1 MQENPDTGDPSVK
14 KLTSRAFSSRITQP
28 ERLQASELKTLGIHD
43 SNGNTM
49 GTATAGTAGT
59 TVLPTG
65 QPQHGPLLH
74 RRGFPRYERRHLLTQ
89 HHQEGPGLT
98 ETRDQAIPDKR
109 GHGTPSGPSSPRTQS
124 SVLYN
129 HNVALRGQHPMY
141 PPEYQHLLDFLD
153 SNPEYLHD
161 MRTRL
166 LMPDLIALPEQFAQL
181 VGLVTDLSAS
191 FQAFAEATDR
201 RLDTLEGHAAETNR
215 RLASLETNVANV
227 ASLNGSD
234 LENRARLNI
243 LNIAMNEL
251 GLTRGRILLATG
263 RDTEPG
269 FLATINAAEEAGLI
283 TEQQADHVL
292 VADIIIRARRTDDK
306 RYVHAVFEV
315 SRTIRLDDITRA
327 HGRAATVAS
336 TTGEPTIA
344 AVVGELIQP
353 PQQQQA
359 DEMGVKV
366 LLPPL
371 LQQGQASDET
381 AAPIC

>member
-1 MQENPDTGDPSVK
+1 
-14 KLTSRAFSSRITQP
+14 
-28 ERLQASELKTLGIHD
+28 
-43 SNGNTM
+43 
-49 GTATAGTAGT
+49 
-59 TVLPTG
+59 
-65 QPQHGPLLH
+65 
-74 RRGFPRYERRHLLTQ
+74 
-89 HHQEGPGLT
+89 
-98 ETRDQAIPDKR
+98 
-109 GHGTPSGPSSPRTQS
+109 
-124 SVLYN
+124 
-129 HNVALRGQHPMY
+129 MY
-141 PPEYQHLLDFLD
+141 PPEYQHILDFLD
-153 SNPEYLHD
+153 SNPEYLQD

-191 FQAFAEATDR
+191 FQAFAVATDR
-201 RLDTLEGHAAETNR
+201 RLT
-215 RLASLETNVANV
+215 SLEANV
-227 ASLNGSD
+227 ASLQGSD

-344 AVVGELIQP
+344 AVVGEVIQP

-366 LLPPL
+366 LLPPPAPAGTSRRRNSSTHL
-371 LQQGQASDET
+371 LN
-381 AAPIC
+381 AARPLRRIADSRPLWHDGEHR

>member
-1 MQENPDTGDPSVK
+1 
-14 KLTSRAFSSRITQP
+14 
-28 ERLQASELKTLGIHD
+28 
-43 SNGNTM
+43 
-49 GTATAGTAGT
+49 
-59 TVLPTG
+59 
-65 QPQHGPLLH
+65 
-74 RRGFPRYERRHLLTQ
+74 
-89 HHQEGPGLT
+89 
-98 ETRDQAIPDKR
+98 
-109 GHGTPSGPSSPRTQS
+109 
-124 SVLYN
+124 
-129 HNVALRGQHPMY
+129 MY

-201 RLDTLEGHAAETNR
+201 RLT
-215 RLASLETNVANV
+215 SLEANV
-227 ASLNGSD
+227 ASLQGSD

-292 VADIIIRARRTDDK
+292 VADIIIRARRTDDR

-371 LQQGQASDET
+371 LQQGQAGDET

>member
-1 MQENPDTGDPSVK
+1 
-14 KLTSRAFSSRITQP
+14 
-28 ERLQASELKTLGIHD
+28 
-43 SNGNTM
+43 
-49 GTATAGTAGT
+49 
-59 TVLPTG
+59 
-65 QPQHGPLLH
+65 
-74 RRGFPRYERRHLLTQ
+74 
-89 HHQEGPGLT
+89 
-98 ETRDQAIPDKR
+98 
-109 GHGTPSGPSSPRTQS
+109 
-124 SVLYN
+124 
-129 HNVALRGQHPMY
+129 MY

-181 VGLVTDLSAS
+181 VGLVTELSAS
-191 FQAFAEATDR
+191 FHDFAAATDR
-201 RLDTLEGHAAETNR
+201 RLT
-215 RLASLETNVANV
+215 SLETSVGVLKTDVSTLKEDVGTLKADVGTLKADVGTLKTDVASLQTNVASLQTNVASLQTNV

-251 GLTRGRILLATG
+251 GLTRSRILLATG

-269 FLATINAAEEAGLI
+269 LLATINAAEEAGLI

-292 VADIIIRARRTDDK
+292 VTDIIIRARRVDDK
-306 RYVHAVFEV
+306 QYVHAVFEV

-336 TTGEPTIA
+336 ATGEPTIA
-344 AVVGELIQP
+344 AVVGEVIQP

-366 LLPPL
+366 LLPPML
-371 LQQGQASDET
+371 RQGQASDET

>member
-1 MQENPDTGDPSVK
+1 
-14 KLTSRAFSSRITQP
+14 
-28 ERLQASELKTLGIHD
+28 
-43 SNGNTM
+43 
-49 GTATAGTAGT
+49 
-59 TVLPTG
+59 
-65 QPQHGPLLH
+65 
-74 RRGFPRYERRHLLTQ
+74 
-89 HHQEGPGLT
+89 
-98 ETRDQAIPDKR
+98 
-109 GHGTPSGPSSPRTQS
+109 
-124 SVLYN
+124 
-129 HNVALRGQHPMY
+129 MY

-153 SNPEYLHD
+153 SNPEYLQD

-201 RLDTLEGHAAETNR
+201 RLT
-215 RLASLETNVANV
+215 SLEANV
-227 ASLNGSD
+227 ASLQGSD

-269 FLATINAAEEAGLI
+269 FLASINAAEEAGLI

-371 LQQGQASDET
+371 LQQGQAGDET

>member
-1 MQENPDTGDPSVK
+1 
-14 KLTSRAFSSRITQP
+14 
-28 ERLQASELKTLGIHD
+28 
-43 SNGNTM
+43 
-49 GTATAGTAGT
+49 
-59 TVLPTG
+59 
-65 QPQHGPLLH
+65 
-74 RRGFPRYERRHLLTQ
+74 
-89 HHQEGPGLT
+89 
-98 ETRDQAIPDKR
+98 
-109 GHGTPSGPSSPRTQS
+109 
-124 SVLYN
+124 
-129 HNVALRGQHPMY
+129 MY

-215 RLASLETNVANV
+215 RLASLETNV

>member
-1 MQENPDTGDPSVK
+1 
-14 KLTSRAFSSRITQP
+14 
-28 ERLQASELKTLGIHD
+28 
-43 SNGNTM
+43 
-49 GTATAGTAGT
+49 
-59 TVLPTG
+59 
-65 QPQHGPLLH
+65 
-74 RRGFPRYERRHLLTQ
+74 
-89 HHQEGPGLT
+89 
-98 ETRDQAIPDKR
+98 
-109 GHGTPSGPSSPRTQS
+109 
-124 SVLYN
+124 
-129 HNVALRGQHPMY
+129 MY

-166 LMPDLIALPEQFAQL
+166 LMPDLVALPEQFAQL
-181 VGLVTDLSAS
+181 VGLVTDLIAS

-215 RLASLETNVANV
+215 RLASLEANV

-359 DEMGVKV
+359 DEMGVQV

>member
-1 MQENPDTGDPSVK
+1 
-14 KLTSRAFSSRITQP
+14 
-28 ERLQASELKTLGIHD
+28 
-43 SNGNTM
+43 
-49 GTATAGTAGT
+49 
-59 TVLPTG
+59 
-65 QPQHGPLLH
+65 
-74 RRGFPRYERRHLLTQ
+74 
-89 HHQEGPGLT
+89 
-98 ETRDQAIPDKR
+98 
-109 GHGTPSGPSSPRTQS
+109 
-124 SVLYN
+124 
-129 HNVALRGQHPMY
+129 MY
-141 PPEYQHLLDFLD
+141 PPEYQHILDFLD
-153 SNPEYLHD
+153 SNPEYLQD

-201 RLDTLEGHAAETNR
+201 RLT
-215 RLASLETNVANV
+215 SLEANV
-227 ASLNGSD
+227 ASLQGSD

-292 VADIIIRARRTDDK
+292 VADIIIRARRTDDR

-366 LLPPL
+366 LLPPML
-371 LQQGQASDET
+371 RQGQAGDET

>member
-1 MQENPDTGDPSVK
+1 
-14 KLTSRAFSSRITQP
+14 
-28 ERLQASELKTLGIHD
+28 
-43 SNGNTM
+43 
-49 GTATAGTAGT
+49 
-59 TVLPTG
+59 
-65 QPQHGPLLH
+65 
-74 RRGFPRYERRHLLTQ
+74 
-89 HHQEGPGLT
+89 
-98 ETRDQAIPDKR
+98 
-109 GHGTPSGPSSPRTQS
+109 
-124 SVLYN
+124 
-129 HNVALRGQHPMY
+129 MY

-153 SNPEYLHD
+153 SNPEYLQD

-166 LMPDLIALPEQFAQL
+166 LMPDLVALPEQFAQL
-181 VGLVTDLSAS
+181 VGLMTDLSAS
-191 FQAFAEATDR
+191 FQVFAEATDR

-215 RLASLETNVANV
+215 RLTSLEANV
-227 ASLNGSD
+227 ASLQGSD

-371 LQQGQASDET
+371 LQQGQAGDET

>member
-1 MQENPDTGDPSVK
+1 
-14 KLTSRAFSSRITQP
+14 
-28 ERLQASELKTLGIHD
+28 
-43 SNGNTM
+43 
-49 GTATAGTAGT
+49 
-59 TVLPTG
+59 
-65 QPQHGPLLH
+65 
-74 RRGFPRYERRHLLTQ
+74 
-89 HHQEGPGLT
+89 
-98 ETRDQAIPDKR
+98 
-109 GHGTPSGPSSPRTQS
+109 
-124 SVLYN
+124 
-129 HNVALRGQHPMY
+129 MY
-141 PPEYQHLLDFLD
+141 PPEYQHILDFLD
-153 SNPEYLHD
+153 SNPEYLQD

-201 RLDTLEGHAAETNR
+201 RLT
-215 RLASLETNVANV
+215 SLETNVASLQTNV

-359 DEMGVKV
+359 DEMGVQV

-371 LQQGQASDET
+371 LQQGQAGDET

>member
-1 MQENPDTGDPSVK
+1 
-14 KLTSRAFSSRITQP
+14 
-28 ERLQASELKTLGIHD
+28 
-43 SNGNTM
+43 
-49 GTATAGTAGT
+49 
-59 TVLPTG
+59 
-65 QPQHGPLLH
+65 
-74 RRGFPRYERRHLLTQ
+74 
-89 HHQEGPGLT
+89 
-98 ETRDQAIPDKR
+98 
-109 GHGTPSGPSSPRTQS
+109 
-124 SVLYN
+124 
-129 HNVALRGQHPMY
+129 MY
-141 PPEYQHLLDFLD
+141 PPEYQHILDFLD
-153 SNPEYLHD
+153 SNPEYLQD

-191 FQAFAEATDR
+191 FQAFAVATDR
-201 RLDTLEGHAAETNR
+201 RLT
-215 RLASLETNVANV
+215 SLEANV
-227 ASLNGSD
+227 ASLQGSD

-263 RDTEPG
+263 RDTEPV

-371 LQQGQASDET
+371 LQQGQAGDET
-381 AAPIC
+381 AAPMC

>member
-1 MQENPDTGDPSVK
+1 
-14 KLTSRAFSSRITQP
+14 
-28 ERLQASELKTLGIHD
+28 
-43 SNGNTM
+43 
-49 GTATAGTAGT
+49 
-59 TVLPTG
+59 
-65 QPQHGPLLH
+65 
-74 RRGFPRYERRHLLTQ
+74 
-89 HHQEGPGLT
+89 
-98 ETRDQAIPDKR
+98 
-109 GHGTPSGPSSPRTQS
+109 
-124 SVLYN
+124 
-129 HNVALRGQHPMY
+129 MY
-141 PPEYQHLLDFLD
+141 PPEYQHILDFLD
-153 SNPEYLHD
+153 SNPEYLQD

-201 RLDTLEGHAAETNR
+201 RLT
-215 RLASLETNVANV
+215 SLEANV
-227 ASLNGSD
+227 ASLQGSD

-292 VADIIIRARRTDDK
+292 VTDIIIRARRTDDR

-327 HGRAATVAS
+327 HGRAATVTS

-344 AVVGELIQP
+344 AVVGELTQP

-371 LQQGQASDET
+371 LQQGQAGDET

>member
-1 MQENPDTGDPSVK
+1 
-14 KLTSRAFSSRITQP
+14 
-28 ERLQASELKTLGIHD
+28 
-43 SNGNTM
+43 
-49 GTATAGTAGT
+49 
-59 TVLPTG
+59 
-65 QPQHGPLLH
+65 
-74 RRGFPRYERRHLLTQ
+74 
-89 HHQEGPGLT
+89 
-98 ETRDQAIPDKR
+98 
-109 GHGTPSGPSSPRTQS
+109 
-124 SVLYN
+124 
-129 HNVALRGQHPMY
+129 MY
-141 PPEYQHLLDFLD
+141 PPEYQHILDFLD
-153 SNPEYLHD
+153 SNPEYLQD

-166 LMPDLIALPEQFAQL
+166 LMPDLVALPEQFAQL

-201 RLDTLEGHAAETNR
+201 RLT
-215 RLASLETNVANV
+215 SLETNVASLQTNV

-327 HGRAATVAS
+327 HGRAATVAAA
-336 TTGEPTIA
+336 TGEPTIA
-344 AVVGELIQP
+344 AVVGEVIQP

-359 DEMGVKV
+359 NEMGVKV
-366 LLPPL
+366 LLPPML
-371 LQQGQASDET
+371 RQGQAGDET

>member
-1 MQENPDTGDPSVK
+1 
-14 KLTSRAFSSRITQP
+14 
-28 ERLQASELKTLGIHD
+28 
-43 SNGNTM
+43 
-49 GTATAGTAGT
+49 
-59 TVLPTG
+59 
-65 QPQHGPLLH
+65 
-74 RRGFPRYERRHLLTQ
+74 
-89 HHQEGPGLT
+89 
-98 ETRDQAIPDKR
+98 
-109 GHGTPSGPSSPRTQS
+109 
-124 SVLYN
+124 
-129 HNVALRGQHPMY
+129 MY

-181 VGLVTDLSAS
+181 VGLVTELSAS
-191 FQAFAEATDR
+191 FHDFAAATDR
-201 RLDTLEGHAAETNR
+201 RLT
-215 RLASLETNVANV
+215 SLETSVGVLKTDVSTLKEDVGTLKADVGTLKTNVASLQTNVASLQTNVASLQTNV

-251 GLTRGRILLATG
+251 GLTRSRILLATG

-269 FLATINAAEEAGLI
+269 LLATINAAEEAGLI

-292 VADIIIRARRTDDK
+292 VTDIIIRARRVDDK
-306 RYVHAVFEV
+306 QYVHAVFEV

-336 TTGEPTIA
+336 ATGEPTIA
-344 AVVGELIQP
+344 AVVGEVIQP

-371 LQQGQASDET
+371 LQQGQAGDET

>member
-1 MQENPDTGDPSVK
+1 M
-14 KLTSRAFSSRITQP
+14 
-28 ERLQASELKTLGIHD
+28 
-43 SNGNTM
+43 
-49 GTATAGTAGT
+49 
-59 TVLPTG
+59 
-65 QPQHGPLLH
+65 
-74 RRGFPRYERRHLLTQ
+74 
-89 HHQEGPGLT
+89 
-98 ETRDQAIPDKR
+98 
-109 GHGTPSGPSSPRTQS
+109 
-124 SVLYN
+124 LYN

-141 PPEYQHLLDFLD
+141 PPEYQHILDFLD
-153 SNPEYLHD
+153 SNPEYLQD

-166 LMPDLIALPEQFAQL
+166 LMPDLVALPEQFAQL

-201 RLDTLEGHAAETNR
+201 RLT
-215 RLASLETNVANV
+215 SLEANV
-227 ASLNGSD
+227 ASLQGSD

-292 VADIIIRARRTDDK
+292 VTDIIIRARRTDDR

-327 HGRAATVAS
+327 HGRAATVTS

-371 LQQGQASDET
+371 LQQGQAGDET

>member
-1 MQENPDTGDPSVK
+1 
-14 KLTSRAFSSRITQP
+14 
-28 ERLQASELKTLGIHD
+28 
-43 SNGNTM
+43 
-49 GTATAGTAGT
+49 
-59 TVLPTG
+59 
-65 QPQHGPLLH
+65 
-74 RRGFPRYERRHLLTQ
+74 
-89 HHQEGPGLT
+89 
-98 ETRDQAIPDKR
+98 
-109 GHGTPSGPSSPRTQS
+109 
-124 SVLYN
+124 
-129 HNVALRGQHPMY
+129 MY

-153 SNPEYLHD
+153 SNPEYLQD

-201 RLDTLEGHAAETNR
+201 RLT
-215 RLASLETNVANV
+215 SLETNVA
-227 ASLNGSD
+227 SLQGSD

-292 VADIIIRARRTDDK
+292 VADIIIRARRVDDK
-306 RYVHAVFEV
+306 QYVHAVFEV

-371 LQQGQASDET
+371 LQQGQAGDET

>member
-1 MQENPDTGDPSVK
+1 
-14 KLTSRAFSSRITQP
+14 
-28 ERLQASELKTLGIHD
+28 
-43 SNGNTM
+43 
-49 GTATAGTAGT
+49 
-59 TVLPTG
+59 
-65 QPQHGPLLH
+65 
-74 RRGFPRYERRHLLTQ
+74 
-89 HHQEGPGLT
+89 
-98 ETRDQAIPDKR
+98 
-109 GHGTPSGPSSPRTQS
+109 
-124 SVLYN
+124 
-129 HNVALRGQHPMY
+129 MY
-141 PPEYQHLLDFLD
+141 PPEYQHILDFLD
-153 SNPEYLHD
+153 SNPEYLQD

-166 LMPDLIALPEQFAQL
+166 LMPDLVALPEQFAQL

-201 RLDTLEGHAAETNR
+201 RLT
-215 RLASLETNVANV
+215 SLEANV
-227 ASLNGSD
+227 ASLQGSD

-371 LQQGQASDET
+371 LQQGQAGDET

>member
-1 MQENPDTGDPSVK
+1 
-14 KLTSRAFSSRITQP
+14 
-28 ERLQASELKTLGIHD
+28 
-43 SNGNTM
+43 
-49 GTATAGTAGT
+49 
-59 TVLPTG
+59 
-65 QPQHGPLLH
+65 
-74 RRGFPRYERRHLLTQ
+74 
-89 HHQEGPGLT
+89 
-98 ETRDQAIPDKR
+98 
-109 GHGTPSGPSSPRTQS
+109 
-124 SVLYN
+124 
-129 HNVALRGQHPMY
+129 MY
-141 PPEYQHLLDFLD
+141 PPEYQHILDFLD
-153 SNPEYLHD
+153 SNPEYLQD

-191 FQAFAEATDR
+191 FQAFAVATDR
-201 RLDTLEGHAAETNR
+201 RLT
-215 RLASLETNVANV
+215 SLEANV
-227 ASLNGSD
+227 ASLQGSD

-371 LQQGQASDET
+371 LQQGQAGDET

>member
-1 MQENPDTGDPSVK
+1 
-14 KLTSRAFSSRITQP
+14 
-28 ERLQASELKTLGIHD
+28 
-43 SNGNTM
+43 
-49 GTATAGTAGT
+49 
-59 TVLPTG
+59 
-65 QPQHGPLLH
+65 
-74 RRGFPRYERRHLLTQ
+74 
-89 HHQEGPGLT
+89 
-98 ETRDQAIPDKR
+98 
-109 GHGTPSGPSSPRTQS
+109 
-124 SVLYN
+124 
-129 HNVALRGQHPMY
+129 MY

-153 SNPEYLHD
+153 SNPEYLQD

-201 RLDTLEGHAAETNR
+201 RLT
-215 RLASLETNVANV
+215 SLEAKV
-227 ASLNGSD
+227 ASLQGSD

-371 LQQGQASDET
+371 LQQGQAGDET

>member
-1 MQENPDTGDPSVK
+1 
-14 KLTSRAFSSRITQP
+14 
-28 ERLQASELKTLGIHD
+28 
-43 SNGNTM
+43 
-49 GTATAGTAGT
+49 
-59 TVLPTG
+59 
-65 QPQHGPLLH
+65 
-74 RRGFPRYERRHLLTQ
+74 
-89 HHQEGPGLT
+89 
-98 ETRDQAIPDKR
+98 
-109 GHGTPSGPSSPRTQS
+109 
-124 SVLYN
+124 
-129 HNVALRGQHPMY
+129 MY

-153 SNPEYLHD
+153 SNPEYLQD

-191 FQAFAEATDR
+191 FQAFAEATGR
-201 RLDTLEGHAAETNR
+201 RLT
-215 RLASLETNVANV
+215 SLEANV
-227 ASLNGSD
+227 ASLQGSD

-371 LQQGQASDET
+371 LQQGQAGDET

>member
-1 MQENPDTGDPSVK
+1 
-14 KLTSRAFSSRITQP
+14 
-28 ERLQASELKTLGIHD
+28 
-43 SNGNTM
+43 
-49 GTATAGTAGT
+49 
-59 TVLPTG
+59 
-65 QPQHGPLLH
+65 
-74 RRGFPRYERRHLLTQ
+74 
-89 HHQEGPGLT
+89 
-98 ETRDQAIPDKR
+98 
-109 GHGTPSGPSSPRTQS
+109 
-124 SVLYN
+124 
-129 HNVALRGQHPMY
+129 MY

-153 SNPEYLHD
+153 SNPEYLQD

-201 RLDTLEGHAAETNR
+201 RLT
-215 RLASLETNVANV
+215 SLEANV
-227 ASLNGSD
+227 ASLQGSD

-263 RDTEPG
+263 RDPEPV

-371 LQQGQASDET
+371 LQQGQAGDET

>member
-1 MQENPDTGDPSVK
+1 
-14 KLTSRAFSSRITQP
+14 
-28 ERLQASELKTLGIHD
+28 
-43 SNGNTM
+43 
-49 GTATAGTAGT
+49 
-59 TVLPTG
+59 
-65 QPQHGPLLH
+65 
-74 RRGFPRYERRHLLTQ
+74 
-89 HHQEGPGLT
+89 
-98 ETRDQAIPDKR
+98 
-109 GHGTPSGPSSPRTQS
+109 
-124 SVLYN
+124 
-129 HNVALRGQHPMY
+129 MY
-141 PPEYQHLLDFLD
+141 PPEYQHILDFLD
-153 SNPEYLHD
+153 SNPEYLQD

-181 VGLVTDLSAS
+181 VGLVTELSAS

-201 RLDTLEGHAAETNR
+201 RLTSLEANV
-215 RLASLETNVANV
+215 ASLQTNV

-292 VADIIIRARRTDDK
+292 VADIIIRARRTDD
-306 RYVHAVFEV
+306 RHYVHAVFEV

-327 HGRAATVAS
+327 HGRATTVAAA
-336 TTGEPTIA
+336 TGEPTLA
-344 AVVGELIQP
+344 AVVGEVIQP

-359 DEMGVKV
+359 DDMGVKV
-366 LLPPL
+366 LLPPML
-371 LQQGQASDET
+371 RQGQAGDET